1 MTTIF
6 KRKKNEGQSTN
17 SVMDMQSSSQDDTSE
32 STSKSKEN
40 LLKPSI
46 IMKGLSDIAQ
56 NFDNFA
62 PVISKICKLGEQVIE
77 LYEKAQHNKKLCG
90 LLLKRCNC
98 AVASV
103 KDLDIRKIEYK
114 EFFFKKGNLELL
126 IAFSKCIEKSK
137 EFISRVS
144 KIHKLMKYLLA
155 GSIEDDLKELVN
167 EFDGYMLSLNFSFT
181 IQTRDDS
188 IIIKDYVIQ
197 IHELLSNVYNIPND
211 KQKQQN
217 FYSEVDL
224 VIREHRKFLIQNEN
238 TNSVELITN
247 VEENEP
253 LLNGNDYQKTDHHS
267 SEKIEKRISF
277 KDSIDVSFKEFS
289 NISSSNNVDT
299 QIEVRRQV
307 NILKILKNS
316 DHIIRFF
323 GVAQENSKFYL
334 VTEWMDY
341 GNLYEYYTKFRDNM
355 NWRTKIRFSL
365 DICRGVMYLHDC
377 EILHHDIRSAN
388 ILVNKDHK
396 VRIANF
402 GLSRKFSDATRSVAQ
417 DSENV
422 RYMAPEKL
430 LLSENEKKKYDSECE
445 IYSVGMLLWEIAELK
460 KPHSD
465 LDKLELHDIVIGI
478 RKRIQDKHYE
488 PFSDDVPH
496 DWQLTVSKAID
507 YEPRWRPNMSD
518 ICRDFYKLSENYSK
532 SKPSLINI
540 SILPV
545 NDAIKEHKLN
555 NGDKQLAWNSFKF
568 YSITNAEAKY
578 WVGYYLFHHGK
589 DIPELRSLNE
599 EERIKIAID
608 IFKETADKGNPSAQL
623 RYGMHLWKN
632 ENYIEALKYLEMSA
646 SAEDANAMYI
656 VGKAY
661 WKGGNGIEQD
671 KEKGTKYLKHAALKD
686 NVKAREMCIE
696 NNISY
701 LQV

>member
-6 KRKKNEGQSTN
+6 NRKKNEGQSTN

-103 KDLDIRKIEYK
+103 KDLDIRRTEYK

-224 VIREHRKFLIQNEN
+224 VIREHRKFLIQNEKP
-238 TNSVELITN
+238 NSDELITI

-277 KDSIDVSFKEFS
+277 KDSTDVSFKEFS

-299 QIEVRRQV
+299 QIE
-307 NILKILKNS
+307 
-316 DHIIRFF
+316 
-323 GVAQENSKFYL
+323 
-334 VTEWMDY
+334 
-341 GNLYEYYTKFRDNM
+341 
-355 NWRTKIRFSL
+355 
-365 DICRGVMYLHDC
+365 
-377 EILHHDIRSAN
+377 ILHHDIRSAN
-388 ILVNKDHK
+388 ILVNKDRK

-430 LLSENEKKKYDSECE
+430 LLSKNEKRKYDSKCE
-445 IYSVGMLLWEIAELK
+445 IY
-460 KPHSD
+460 
-465 LDKLELHDIVIGI
+465 

-488 PFSDDVPH
+488 PFSDDVPL

-568 YSITNAEAKY
+568 YSIINAEAKY
-578 WVGYYLFHHGK
+578 WVGYYLFHH
-589 DIPELRSLNE
+589 
-599 EERIKIAID
+599 
-608 IFKETADKGNPSAQL
+608 
-623 RYGMHLWKN
+623 
-632 ENYIEALKYLEMSA
+632 
-646 SAEDANAMYI
+646 
-656 VGKAY
+656 
-661 WKGGNGIEQD
+661 
-671 KEKGTKYLKHAALKD
+671 AALAALLGE
-686 NVKAREMCIE
+686 VWRQYS
-696 NNISY
+696 ISRVSTY
-701 LQV
+701 LINATNAVDITVQSVFIYSAKVNQAFRPVISTTSIASVAFVR